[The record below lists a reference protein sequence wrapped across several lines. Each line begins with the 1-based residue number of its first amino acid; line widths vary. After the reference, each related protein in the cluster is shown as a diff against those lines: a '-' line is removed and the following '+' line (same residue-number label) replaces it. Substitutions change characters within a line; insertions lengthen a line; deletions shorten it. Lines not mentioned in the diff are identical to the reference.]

1 MKHKPFESWILDNSP
16 ITKTEQQQLREHLKA
31 CPQCQKLQTAWYES
45 QNRIK
50 SAIVY
55 EPRPGFSQRW
65 QTMFY
70 KRRELEKTRQ
80 VRRTLL
86 ILVILMGT
94 ASLVYM
100 LQNNLLATWIV
111 SAISLIASLFINM
124 TKALA
129 GIGEM
134 LSETPALLYG
144 FGFRSLGV
152 AAALLASTAFIFW
165 NILKKGRKK
174 YAYNAED

>member
-31 CPQCQKLQTAWYES
+31 CPQCQKLQTAWLES

-50 SAIVY
+50 AASVY
-55 EPRPGFSQRW
+55 KPQPGFGQRW
-65 QTMFY
+65 QTMLI

-80 VRRTLL
+80 VRQTLL
-86 ILVILMGT
+86 ILVLLMSM

-100 LQNNLLATWIV
+100 LQNNLLVTWIV
-111 SAISLIASLFINM
+111 SAISMIASLLINM

-129 GIGEM
+129 GIGE
-134 LSETPALLYG
+134 LFSETPALLYG
-144 FGFRSLGV
+144 FGFLSLG
-152 AAALLASTAFIFW
+152 ALAALLASTAFILW
-165 NILKKGRKK
+165 NILKKGSQKRV
-174 YAYNAED
+174 YNAED